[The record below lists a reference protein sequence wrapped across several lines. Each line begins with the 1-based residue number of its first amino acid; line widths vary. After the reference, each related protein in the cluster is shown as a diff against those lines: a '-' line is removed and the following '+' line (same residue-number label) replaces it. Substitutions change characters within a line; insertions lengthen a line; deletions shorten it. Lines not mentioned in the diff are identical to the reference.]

1 MENKKKKMLS
11 RRDFLKGAGAAT
23 VGAAAVG
30 ILGTGVFASG
40 EADAVSG
47 ATVEEESPR
56 SRQGGASGGGSGE
69 VTPGEVTT
77 GERVWGYSGPG
88 DWLGKAPEIGSLSI
102 ARTIECDVAVI
113 GLGHSGVQ
121 AVLGAAEKG
130 AKVIGVEK
138 HPKDTHSWFG
148 EDFGAWNSKV
158 QVEQAGFGPYDL
170 GEVVDEFVTRS
181 GGRVFPEIIRLY
193 VYNSGPTMDRMLEV
207 AEEMGV
213 DPRVYTYDNTEDGW
227 LIIQANFDYD
237 KWASGADIYDC
248 LRKDYPIWPGT
259 KTWAASCQFMGEYND
274 HMVAGVAANSKLPLV
289 NQACLDKCVRD
300 YGTELMYGTS
310 GVVLVQND
318 DGDVTGVI
326 VQDDTT
332 GEYIQLNTSKGV
344 VMAGGDYAGNKEMSW
359 ALLNEYMERSERAGG
374 SVDRFYS
381 SGRDGS
387 SVKMMCWA
395 GGFVEPAPRGT
406 MVLGG
411 GPGGPWGTNSM
422 LWLNAEGKR
431 FCNEGNVTGA
441 QTACARQK
449 RGIACC
455 IVDKNWMKALCACGL
470 EHGGPNAGR
479 PQFYQDII
487 DGMAAIQPGSRG
499 SVMGCTVA
507 ERMSA
512 GVMCANTIEEL
523 AKMIGYSDDIVPNV
537 VESVKRYNEL
547 CHAGVDSD
555 FGKRAEAMIPV
566 EEGPFYACSGSVG
579 GGGASVSMVTMSGVM
594 TNNRLNVTDL
604 NGNPIK
610 GLYTCGNSLGGR
622 YGTGYNTPCAGNSI
636 GMAGTHG
643 RLAGQF
649 VVDDN

>member
-1 MENKKKKMLS
+1 MKKAEKKRIVS
-11 RRDFLKGAGAAT
+11 RRDFLKGASAAT
-23 VGAAAVG
+23 VGAAAVSL
-30 ILGTGVFASG
+30 LGSTVFASG
-40 EADAVSG
+40 EADAVTG
-47 ATVEEESPR
+47 ATAEEGST
-56 SRQGGASGGGSGE
+56 SRQGRASGNASGE
-69 VTPGEVTT
+69 VTPGEVTS

-88 DWLGKAPEIGSLSI
+88 DWLGKAPEISSLEIS
-102 ARTIECDVAVI
+102 RTIECDVAVI

-121 AVLGAAEKG
+121 AVLGAAETG

-138 HPKDTHSWFG
+138 HPEATHTWFG

-170 GEVVDEFVTRS
+170 GEVVDEFVTRA
-181 GGRVFPEIIRLY
+181 GGRVFPDIIRLY
-193 VYNSGPTMDRMLEV
+193 VNNSGPTMDRMLEV

-213 DPRVYTYDNTEDGW
+213 DPRVYTYDNTPDGW

-274 HMVAGVAANSKLPLV
+274 HMVNGVAANSKLPLV

-310 GVVLVQND
+310 GVVLVQD
-318 DGDVTGVI
+318 DDKSVTGVI

-332 GEYIQLNTSKGV
+332 GEYIRINTSKGV

-374 SVDRFYS
+374 TVDRFYS

-395 GGFVEPAPRGT
+395 GGYVEPAPRGT

-431 FCNEGNVTGA
+431 FCNEGNITGA

-449 RGIACC
+449 RGTACC

-487 DGMAAIQPGSRG
+487 DGMAAIEPGTRG
-499 SVMGCTVA
+499 SVLGCTVA

-512 GVMCANTIEEL
+512 SVMCANTIEEL
-523 AKMIGYSDDIVPNV
+523 ARMLGYNDETIPNV
-537 VESVKRYNEL
+537 VESVNRYNEL

-594 TNNRLNVTDL
+594 TDNRLNVLDL
-604 NGNPIK
+604 SGNPIK

-649 VVDDN
+649 VCE

>member
-1 MENKKKKMLS
+1 MDQNRKKKLVS
-11 RRDFLKGAGAAT
+11 RRDFLKGAGAAS
-23 VGAAAVG
+23 VGAAAIG
-30 ILGTGVFASG
+30 LLGSSVFAD
-40 EADAVSG
+40 ADAVSG
-47 ATVEEESPR
+47 ATVEETARTASR
-56 SRQGGASGGGSGE
+56 SSGE
-69 VTPGEVTT
+69 ASSSVGGVTT
-77 GERVWGYSGPG
+77 DDRVWGYSGPG
-88 DWLGKAPEIGSLSI
+88 DWLGTAPVVSDAEIS
-102 ARTIECDVAVI
+102 RTIDCDVAVI
-113 GLGHSGVQ
+113 GLGHAGVQ

-138 HPKDTHSWFG
+138 HPIDTHSWFG
-148 EDFGAWNSKV
+148 EDFGCWNSKV

-170 GEVVDEFVTRS
+170 GEVVDEFVTRT
-181 GGRVFPEIIRLY
+181 GGRCFPDILRLY
-193 VYNSGPTMDRMLEV
+193 VNESGPTMDNML
-207 AEEMGV
+207 AIAKEMGV
-213 DPRVYTYDNTEDGW
+213 DPRVYTYDNTRDGW

-248 LRKDYPIWPGT
+248 LQKNYPIWPGT
-259 KTWAASCQFMGEYND
+259 KTWAASCQFMGEYNEN
-274 HMVAGVAANSKLPLV
+274 MIAGVAANSKIGLV

-310 GVVLVQND
+310 GVVLVQNAS
-318 DGDVTGVI
+318 GDVTGVI

-332 GEYIQLNTSKGV
+332 GEYIKLNTAKGV
-344 VMAGGDYAGNKEMSW
+344 VMAGGDYAGNPDMSW
-359 ALLNEYMERSERAGG
+359 ALLNEYMERSERGGG
-374 SVDRFYS
+374 SKARFYS

-431 FCNEGNVTGA
+431 FCNEGNITGA

-449 RGIACC
+449 PGTACL
-455 IVDKNWMKALCACGL
+455 ITDQKWMKSLCACGL
-470 EHGGPNAGR
+470 EHGGPNGGR
-479 PQFYQDII
+479 PQYYQDII
-487 DGMAAIQPGSRG
+487 DGMAAIQPGTRG
-499 SVMGCTVA
+499 NVKGCTVA

-512 GVMCANTIEEL
+512 SVLCANTIEEL
-523 AKMIGYSDDIVPNV
+523 AAMIGYKDDVIPTV
-537 VESVKRYNEL
+537 VESVRHYNEL
-547 CHAGVDSD
+547 CYAGVDSD
-555 FGKRAEAMIPV
+555 FGKRAIALVPV
-566 EEGPFYACSGSVG
+566 DEGPYYACVGSVG
-579 GGGASVSMVTMSGVM
+579 RGSASVSMVTMSGVM
-594 TNNRLNVTDL
+594 TTNRLNVTDV
-604 NGNPIK
+604 NGNGIK

-622 YGTGYNTPCAGNSI
+622 YGTGYCTPCAGNSI